1 MINVSKLKK
10 GIVIDHIKAGN
21 GYKMFRQLGLDKL
34 EDTVVLLKN
43 IPSNKMGI
51 KDLIKIE
58 NDIYLDLTVL
68 GLIDSGVTINIIENG
83 QKKDKIKLELPQKV
97 QGIMKCPNPRCVSTL
112 EDVGDIE
119 FTLVNPL
126 SKEYQCEYCH
136 EKTKL

>member
-21 GYKMFRQLGLDKL
+21 GYKIFRQLGLDKL
-34 EDTVVLLKN
+34 EDPVVLLKN
-43 IPSNKMGI
+43 IPSHKMGI

-83 QKKDKIKLELPQKV
+83 KRKEKIKLELPKTV
-97 QGIMKCPNPRCVSTL
+97 LGILKCRNPRCISTV

-119 FTLVNPL
+119 FTLVNPVT
-126 SKEYQCEYCH
+126 KEYQCEYCH
-136 EKTKL
+136 EKTSL

>member
-21 GYKMFRQLGLDKL
+21 GYKIFHQLGLDKL
-34 EDTVVLLKN
+34 ADTIVLLKN
-43 IPSNKMGI
+43 IPSHKMGN

-83 QKKDKIKLELPQKV
+83 QKKEKIKLELPKKV
-97 QGIMKCPNPRCVSTL
+97 LGILKCRNPRCISTV

-119 FTLVNPL
+119 FTLVNPAT
-126 SKEYQCEYCH
+126 KEYQCEYCH
-136 EKTKL
+136 EKTTL

>member
-10 GIVIDHIKAGN
+10 GIVIDHIKSGN
-21 GYKMFRQLGLDKL
+21 GYKIFRQLGLDKL

-43 IPSNKMGI
+43 IPSKKMQV

-83 QKKDKIKLELPQKV
+83 QKKEKIKLELPRKV
-97 QGIMKCPNPRCVSTL
+97 YGILKCKNPRCVSTS
-112 EDVGDIE
+112 ENVGDIE
-119 FTLVNPL
+119 FTLVNPVTR
-126 SKEYQCEYCH
+126 EYQCEYCH
-136 EKTKL
+136 ENTKL

>member
-21 GYKMFRQLGLDKL
+21 GYKIFQQLELNKL
-34 EDTVVLLKN
+34 NDTIVLLKN

-58 NDIYLDLTVL
+58 NDIYLDLTEL

-83 QKKDKIKLELPQKV
+83 QRKEKIKLKLPQKV
-97 QGIMKCPNPRCVSTL
+97 KGILKCKNPRCISTSEEVEIL
-112 EDVGDIE
+112 N
-119 FTLVNPL
+119 LPW
-126 SKEYQCEYCH
+126 
-136 EKTKL
+136 

>member
-21 GYKMFRQLGLDKL
+21 GYKIFRQLGLDKL
-34 EDTVVLLKN
+34 EDPVVLLKN
-43 IPSNKMGI
+43 IPSHKMEI

-83 QKKDKIKLELPQKV
+83 KRKEKIKLELPKKV
-97 QGIMKCPNPRCVSTL
+97 LGILKCRNPRCISTV

-119 FTLVNPL
+119 FTLVNPVT
-126 SKEYQCEYCH
+126 KEYQCEYCH
-136 EKTKL
+136 EKTSL

>member
-21 GYKMFRQLGLDKL
+21 GYKIFQQLELNKL
-34 EDTVVLLKN
+34 NDTVVLLKN

-58 NDIYLDLTVL
+58 NDIYLDLTEL

-83 QKKDKIKLELPQKV
+83 QRKEKIKLKLPQKV
-97 QGIMKCPNPRCVSTL
+97 KGILKCKNPRCISTS
-112 EDVGDIE
+112 EEVGDIE
-119 FTLVNPL
+119 FTLVNPDT
-126 SKEYQCEYCH
+126 KEYQCEYCH
-136 EKTKL
+136 ERITL

>member
-1 MINVSKLKK
+1 MSKLKK

-21 GYKMFRQLGLDKL
+21 GYKIFRQLGLDKL
-34 EDTVVLLKN
+34 ADTIVLLKN
-43 IPSNKMGI
+43 IPSHKMGI

-83 QKKDKIKLELPQKV
+83 KKKDKIKLELPKKV
-97 QGIMKCPNPRCVSTL
+97 HGILKCRNPRCISTI

-119 FTLVNPL
+119 FTLVNPFT
-126 SKEYQCEYCH
+126 KEYQCEYCH
-136 EKTKL
+136 DKTTL

>member
-21 GYKMFRQLGLDKL
+21 GYKIFRQLGLDKL
-34 EDTVVLLKN
+34 EDPVVLLKN
-43 IPSNKMGI
+43 IPSHKMGI

-68 GLIDSGVTINIIENG
+68 GLIDSGVTINIVENG
-83 QKKDKIKLELPQKV
+83 KRKEKIKLELPKKV
-97 QGIMKCPNPRCVSTL
+97 LGILKCRNPRCISTV

-119 FTLVNPL
+119 FTLVNPVT
-126 SKEYQCEYCH
+126 KEYQCEYCH
-136 EKTKL
+136 EKTSL

>member
-21 GYKMFRQLGLDKL
+21 GYKIFRQLGLDKL
-34 EDTVVLLKN
+34 TDPIVLLKN
-43 IPSNKMGI
+43 IPSHKMGI

-83 QKKDKIKLELPQKV
+83 KKKDKIKLELPKKV
-97 QGIMKCPNPRCVSTL
+97 HGILKCRNPRCISTI
-112 EDVGDIE
+112 ENVGDIE
-119 FTLVNPL
+119 FTLVNP
-126 SKEYQCEYCH
+126 STKEYQCEYCH
-136 EKTKL
+136 EKTTL